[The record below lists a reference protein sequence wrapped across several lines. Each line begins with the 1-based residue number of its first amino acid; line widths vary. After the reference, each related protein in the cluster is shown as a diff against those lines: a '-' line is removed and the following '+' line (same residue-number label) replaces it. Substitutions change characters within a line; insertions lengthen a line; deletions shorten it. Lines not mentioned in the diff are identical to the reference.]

1 MNKMEQVNKAEH
13 ISTGK
18 RYTLY
23 QSYLFG
29 FSEQQS
35 QVTIINYQKPSI
47 FEFLVDDA
55 LLARFRLS
63 FFDHELDEKKT
74 RCHWEIYSRK
84 KSYLFKV
91 NFSSYSLKFCSYFC
105 ILFFYF

>member
-23 QSYLFG
+23 Q
-29 FSEQQS
+29 QS
-35 QVTIINYQKPSI
+35 LVTIINYQKPSI

-55 LLARFRLS
+55 LLARFRLN

-105 ILFFYF
+105 ILFFHF